1 VPILPVL
8 LIERNGPFLFPTL
21 RKPDRM
27 FVVCWS
33 RPRARLMGRRKSTSV
48 VNSVRVAK
56 KVRHMTELFI
66 GLDVHK
72 DTIAVAI
79 AEEGRSGDVRNLGI
93 IEHTP
98 GQITQLMKRLER
110 KRTSLHFCYEAGPC
124 GYVLHRQILDR
135 GHNCM
140 VVAPS
145 TMPVKP
151 GARIKTD
158 RRDATNLA
166 RLLRAGEL
174 EGVWVPDPA
183 HEAIRDLIRTRADA
197 VDAVK
202 RSKQQLIAFLL
213 RHGRTFDG
221 PGKWTRSHYTW
232 LSEQKFEHPAHQ
244 IVCQDY
250 INAIHDGQQRSR
262 ELEKMLVELI
272 PTWSMEP
279 VADALCSIRGI
290 SVVAA
295 TTSSPQPAICV
306 GFRRRQSSA
315 PTSAS
320 FQPSTR
326 AARASTAWG
335 SQSEA
340 IPKCGASSLNARGHI
355 AFQRA
360 SPRTL
365 KSAILM
371 RTRRCASWPGALKSG
386 FAAGIAGSWP
396 EVNVHKSFAW
406 QSPES

>member
-1 VPILPVL
+1 L
-8 LIERNGPFLFPTL
+8 N
-21 RKPDRM
+21 KQ
-27 FVVCWS
+27 
-33 RPRARLMGRRKSTSV
+33 RKSSRV
-48 VNSVRVAK
+48 VEPVRVAK

-79 AEEGRSGDVRNLGI
+79 AEEGRSGDVRNLGT

-124 GYVLHRQILDR
+124 GYGLHRQILDR
-135 GHNCM
+135 GHNCI

-221 PGKWTRSHYTW
+221 PGKWTRSHLTW

-295 TTSSPQPAICV
+295 STILSATGDLRRFPTPAKLSAYFGLVPAEHSSGESINRMGITKRGNTEVRRVLTQCAWTYRFPARVTADFEKRNFDADKKVRELAWRAQVRLC
-306 GFRRRQSSA
+306 GRHRRLS
-315 PTSAS
+315 
-320 FQPSTR
+320 
-326 AARASTAWG
+326 
-335 SQSEA
+335 
-340 IPKCGASSLNARGHI
+340 ARGKRPQVVCMAI
-355 AFQRA
+355 ARELTCFIWEMGHLVT
-360 SPRTL
+360 PRP
-365 KSAILM
+365 A
-371 RTRRCASWPGALKSG
+371 
-386 FAAGIAGSWP
+386 
-396 EVNVHKSFAW
+396 
-406 QSPES
+406 

>member
-1 VPILPVL
+1 
-8 LIERNGPFLFPTL
+8 
-21 RKPDRM
+21 
-27 FVVCWS
+27 
-33 RPRARLMGRRKSTSV
+33 
-48 VNSVRVAK
+48 
-56 KVRHMTELFI
+56 MTELFI

-135 GHNCM
+135 GHNCI

-221 PGKWTRSHYTW
+221 PGKWTRSHFTW
-232 LSEQKFEHPAHQ
+232 LSEQKFGHPAHQ

-272 PTWSMEP
+272 PTWTMEP

-295 TTSSPQPAICV
+295 STILSATGDLRRFPTPAKLSAYFGLVPAEHSSGESINRMGITKRGNTEVRRVFPARVTADFEKRNFDADKKVRELAWRAQVRLC
-306 GFRRRQSSA
+306 GRHRRLS
-315 PTSAS
+315 
-320 FQPSTR
+320 
-326 AARASTAWG
+326 
-335 SQSEA
+335 
-340 IPKCGASSLNARGHI
+340 ARGKRPQVVRMAI
-355 AFQRA
+355 ARELTCFIWEMGHLV
-360 SPRTL
+360 SPR
-365 KSAILM
+365 SA
-371 RTRRCASWPGALKSG
+371 
-386 FAAGIAGSWP
+386 
-396 EVNVHKSFAW
+396 
-406 QSPES
+406 